1 MVWWLPSNAAV
12 NSVGPGVR
20 SNPTVVRLWIYLQQN
35 KIKYSGVKAKR
46 MNCWDRRL
54 TAWVGTI
61 RRESTRE
68 ERVEVFSRPKKQGTN
83 RSGEGG
89 EELAMWPRI
98 WVTTRRQKEKKG
110 EHNKWDGKK
119 KERKKKST
127 LGIQHMEQNAV
138 TVQIAQP

>member
-1 MVWWLPSNAAV
+1 
-12 NSVGPGVR
+12 
-20 SNPTVVRLWIYLQQN
+20 
-35 KIKYSGVKAKR
+35 

-89 EELAMWPRI
+89 EELAM
-98 WVTTRRQKEKKG
+98 
-110 EHNKWDGKK
+110 
-119 KERKKKST
+119 
-127 LGIQHMEQNAV
+127 
-138 TVQIAQP
+138 